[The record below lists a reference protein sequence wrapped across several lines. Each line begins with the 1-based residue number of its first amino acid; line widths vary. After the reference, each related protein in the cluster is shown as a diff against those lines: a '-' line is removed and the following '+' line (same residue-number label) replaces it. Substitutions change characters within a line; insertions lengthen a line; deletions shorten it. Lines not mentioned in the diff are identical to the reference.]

1 MKPEN
6 GQLFIICGPSGCGK
20 GTVINELLLNEP
32 DIFLSVSATTR
43 APREGEV
50 DGVHYHFLKT
60 EQFESLIAEEGFLE
74 HACFCGNYYG
84 TPRKPV
90 DTQMANGHPV
100 ILEIEVDGAQQVR
113 KLCPDAV
120 TIYILPPSLSELRS
134 RLTGRGTEAP
144 EVVEKRLARA
154 VEEIPFAY
162 TCDYVVTNH
171 IVEETAEALRTIIR
185 SQAFLK
191 KHAACQVDA
200 LLSEKELVCE
210 K

>member
-1 MKPEN
+1 MKAN
-6 GQLFIICGPSGCGK
+6 KGQLFIICGPSGCGK
-20 GTVINELLLNEP
+20 GTVIKELLTREP

-43 APREGEV
+43 QPREGEV

-60 EQFESLIAEEGFLE
+60 EQFESLIGEEGFLE

-90 DTQMANGHPV
+90 DDHMENGHPV
-100 ILEIEVDGAQQVR
+100 VLEIEVDGAEQVR
-113 KLCPDAV
+113 KLRPDAV
-120 TIYILPPSLSELRS
+120 TIYILPPSLSELRA
-134 RLTGRGTEAP
+134 RLVGRGTEAP

-171 IVEETAEALRTIIR
+171 VVEETADALRSIIR
-185 SQAFLK
+185 SQSFLN
-191 KHAACQVDA
+191 KHMTSTVDA
-200 LLSEKELVCE
+200 LLSEKQAVCE
-210 K
+210 